1 MEPRAAPIFVEIFGS
16 PGAGKT
22 TLSRALQH
30 SASVLTR
37 GELSASWRTQ
47 SAARRGAIAAAAI
60 GHPGCAMRASEAAF
74 KASLFRRDSLAGLGR
89 LVVKSHWLPKVVGG
103 KLVEEGP
110 LQDLWSILYS
120 SERFEFAPSV
130 LSPLIGSL
138 YRDMRPRIAFI
149 ELDTRTASRR
159 IADRH
164 NGKSRFDGA
173 SESIIV
179 GKLERAAQLPA
190 NIAAAARQAGL
201 QVVTLDGSLHV
212 PVLAEQLRLIWA
224 SATGSAGSTDFV
236 ATGRARGC
244 AG

>member
-1 MEPRAAPIFVEIFGS
+1 MEPGPAPTFVEIFGS

-37 GELSASWRTQ
+37 GELSVSWRTL
-47 SAARRGAIAAAAI
+47 SAVRKGATAAAALRR
-60 GHPGCAMRASEAAF
+60 PGCAMRAGEAVF

-89 LVVKSHWLPKVVGG
+89 LVVKSHWLPNVVGG

-110 LQDLWSILYS
+110 LQDLWSIFYS
-120 SERFEFAPSV
+120 SGRFEFDPSA

-149 ELDTRTASRR
+149 ELDARTASKR
-159 IADRH
+159 IAERC

-173 SESIIV
+173 PERIIV
-179 GKLERAAQLPA
+179 GKLERAAHLPA

-201 QVVTLDGSLHV
+201 HVVTLDGSV
-212 PVLAEQLRLIWA
+212 PVAVLVEQLRLIWA
-224 SATGSAGSTDFV
+224 SATGLAGHTDY
-236 ATGRARGC
+236 ATTGQARGC